1 MIKTFVIYIIML
13 ACANIA
19 HAQQRY
25 SDGLDDVMAHV
36 PMTSVL
42 VLKASGVNSKHK
54 WPQLLL
60 TAAASYI
67 FTAGVTQGLKLTV
80 HECRP
85 DESNANSFPSG
96 HTAMAFSGA
105 TVLRYE
111 YGEVS
116 PWITLAG
123 YSVATFVAV
132 DRVAKK
138 RHHWYDVAA
147 GAAIGVAATEASYWL
162 SERLFQSKE
171 VNVAFTGNSL
181 EMVIPL

>member
-1 MIKTFVIYIIML
+1 ML

-105 TVLRYE
+105 TVLRHE